1 MQPGVTWQ
9 SMPSCHSMSRMTTDP
24 SASSFHC
31 LLDRRGGLSLR
42 ERRRLRTRATIKAEA
57 LRLFLEQGYKATT
70 VEQIA
75 AGIDISPRTFFRY
88 YSSKEELLFEDEYDQ
103 PLIEAFRVQPPEL
116 SPILAFRHALKN
128 VYDRLTEDE
137 YALEE
142 QRHTVLARTPEL
154 QTHSGQESCRN
165 LDLLARLVAERLNRP
180 PDDLEVRTVA
190 GALTGVVL
198 SCQAEGSA
206 CSLAEQLA
214 LIEARLECLE
224 TLSGGRER

>member
-1 MQPGVTWQ
+1 
-9 SMPSCHSMSRMTTDP
+9 MTTDP

-75 AGIDISPRTFFRY
+75 AGLDISPRTFFRY

-103 PLIEAFRVQPPEL
+103 PLIEAFRAQPPDL
-116 SPILAFRHALKN
+116 SPILAFRNALKD
-128 VYDRLTEDE
+128 VYGRLTEHE

-142 QRHTVLARTPEL
+142 QRHKVLASAPEL
-154 QTHSGQESCRN
+154 QTRNGQESCRN
-165 LDLLARLVAERLNRP
+165 IDLLARLVAERLNRP
-180 PDDLEVRTVA
+180 PDDLEVRTLA

-198 SCQAEGSA
+198 SCQTEESA
-206 CSLAEQLA
+206 RSLAQQLD
-214 LIEARLECLE
+214 LIKARLECLE
-224 TLSGGRER
+224 SLSGGRER